1 MTIRQTMITV
11 TKHRSNRLE
20 DVIHYLLGEEEEE
33 AQEKREK
40 SREGYYFATKELTNR
55 PGFFIGKLAERWNLA
70 DTLVNADQFR
80 NLSEGR
86 HPVTGEQLV
95 AEARG
100 THTIGDDVTIS
111 LPKSISLAWASADAE
126 GRKVIESEFEAAIG
140 DTVSHI
146 ELQAKLMTRKRPGT
160 RENVAEKTDG
170 LIIGA
175 FAHYTSR
182 PTEEIEVPDPQ
193 LHWHLFMWNVARR
206 QDDKFAR
213 GGKYREYG
221 AIEDRVLRTLKVEA
235 DGLIQTNLME
245 RLEAKG
251 IRCRTSEELDREKKS
266 QERDKNREFFVA
278 GFESREAIKAMSKR
292 AAQVDAN
299 LKEALRTKGFDP
311 DKPIPRRVW
320 DAAIEEAKVKGRRVK
335 RILPSDIFDRWQ
347 SQLAPFSITSETW
360 LAALGQRTRPE
371 AKREAVLAAAI
382 ARIPEKGSVLPWWE
396 LRNLISEEALRVG
409 LSGKETKQLLDNAY
423 SAEDGGPALHDD
435 LVSWAGKVT
444 SREWAKKERE
454 VVDLVAELAA
464 VEAPSLSSQVDLRET
479 ELAVLARLNEERQA
493 EGRDPI
499 NLGRDQA
506 AALEAMWTKRVNLA
520 QGQAGSG
527 KTLVA
532 QVLVE
537 GHRRGAEAAGG
548 RKVQVVA
555 VSVAKERAVQ
565 FGRDI
570 GADRTWS
577 FEQLGIELSGKHG
590 RSFDTNARTLIVIDE
605 ACMADVTRMRELL
618 RLNREVSLL
627 ALGDP
632 KQMRSI
638 GAGGQSIWRHLEE
651 VAGQAQVIDEIH
663 RTQKEEWRGRESESG
678 REKGVW
684 EKLRDQTTVDEAIDH
699 YVETGRL
706 HLVPTDLEAEQA
718 SMDAWE
724 KRFLSGT
731 RGHKAMIC
739 DRSNEQ
745 IDKLNDEAAARL
757 LAAGKLK
764 GEGAKTVWSDP
775 ENRYYEREQTLFVG
789 SYVGLTKNTSIKKPD
804 GHRSDLQNGER
815 AIVQKLARDDNGMAT
830 AITLTIMRPSAPTV
844 TLRRPEDIA
853 ALRQSWVTHTMREQ
867 GASNPEQ
874 VYLQGSGTDRSSAY
888 VGVTRVI
895 DEVEVFQSYE
905 ALGLDP
911 RTATPSEA
919 MKALKAQWR
928 REVEQESAISF
939 VEAADAAMEAKKAE
953 RQAKRAELEVVE
965 SEVDESDLELEDR
978 RRRELEEQEARQK
991 AA

>member
-55 PGFFIGKLAERWNLA
+55 PGFFVGKLAERWGLA
-70 DTLVNADQFR
+70 DTLVTADQFR

-86 HPVTGEQLV
+86 NPVTGEQLV
-95 AEARG
+95 AQARG

-126 GRKVIESEFEAAIG
+126 GRRIIETEFEAAIR

-146 ELQAKLMTRKRPGT
+146 ESQAKLMTRKKAGT
-160 RENVAEKTDG
+160 RENVLEHTDG
-170 LIIGA
+170 LIVGA
-175 FAHYTSR
+175 FSHFTSR

-193 LHWHLFMWNVARR
+193 LHWHLFVWNVARR

-221 AIEDRVLRTLKVEA
+221 AIEDRVLRTIKVEA
-235 DGLIQTNLME
+235 DGLVQTNLME

-251 IRCRTSEELDREKKS
+251 IRCRTSEELDREKRS

-292 AAQVDAN
+292 AAQVHAN
-299 LKEALRTKGFDP
+299 LKEALAQKGFDS
-311 DKPIPRRVW
+311 DKPVPRRVW

-335 RILPSDIFDRWQ
+335 QVLPADIFDRWQ
-347 SQLAPFSITSETW
+347 GQLAPFGLTSETW

-371 AKREAVLAAAI
+371 AKREAVLKAAI
-382 ARIPEKGSVLPWWE
+382 GRIPEKGSVLPWWE

-409 LSGKETKQLLDNAY
+409 LSGKQTKQLLDDAY
-423 SAEDGGPALHDD
+423 GAEDGGPALHDD

-444 SREWAKKERE
+444 SREWAKKEQQ

-464 VEAPSLSSQVDLRET
+464 VEAPALSSKVDLRET
-479 ELAVLARLNEERQA
+479 ELAVLARLNEGRIA
-493 EGRDPI
+493 EGKDPI

-506 AALEAMWTKRVNLA
+506 AALEAMWSKRVNLA
-520 QGQAGSG
+520 QGQAGAG

-548 RKVQVVA
+548 RKAQVVA

-577 FEQLGIELSGKHG
+577 FEQLGNELSGRHG

-632 KQMRSI
+632 KQMKSI
-638 GAGGQSIWRHLEE
+638 GAGGQSMWRHLEE

-663 RTQKEEWRGRESESG
+663 RTQNEEWRGKETEAG

-684 EKLRDQTTVDEAIDH
+684 EHMRDHETVDKAIEH
-699 YVETGRL
+699 YQESGKLHFAVTDRDAETF
-706 HLVPTDLEAEQA
+706 A
-718 SMDAWE
+718 MDAWE
-724 KRFLSGT
+724 ARWLSKG
-731 RGHKAMIC
+731 RAHKAVALVA
-739 DRSNEQ
+739 DRSNQE
-745 IDKLNDEAAARL
+745 IDAMNDEAAARL

-764 GEGAKTVWSDP
+764 GEGARTVWQDP
-775 ENRYYEREQTLFVG
+775 ENRHYEREQTLFVN
-789 SYVGLTKNTSIKKPD
+789 SYVGITRNTSIKKPD
-804 GHRSDLQNGER
+804 GHRFDLQNG
-815 AIVQKLARDDNGMAT
+815 
-830 AITLTIMRPSAPTV
+830 
-844 TLRRPEDIA
+844 
-853 ALRQSWVTHTMREQ
+853 
-867 GASNPEQ
+867 
-874 VYLQGSGTDRSSAY
+874 
-888 VGVTRVI
+888 
-895 DEVEVFQSYE
+895 
-905 ALGLDP
+905 
-911 RTATPSEA
+911 
-919 MKALKAQWR
+919 
-928 REVEQESAISF
+928 
-939 VEAADAAMEAKKAE
+939 
-953 RQAKRAELEVVE
+953 
-965 SEVDESDLELEDR
+965 
-978 RRRELEEQEARQK
+978 
-991 AA
+991 